1 MDRMVHLICVLG
13 SAPGIGKSTL
23 YHGLRSAFE
32 RDGLRVDH
40 FLEEDIL
47 TAPEFATVAAEFG
60 STGVVAMATLL
71 AATKAYAARI
81 EGFDVAIA
89 DSQLPYL
96 PSLLA
101 FGHSR
106 EEIAGFL
113 SEVAEVV
120 DPVVVYLDGDPA
132 KALRRAVEREDPAWL
147 DWFVAKLARYE
158 VTPAVHDAASAAAY
172 LEAEREAILDLLSG
186 WRLVV
191 VDGAD
196 ESAPADLLGRVL
208 ERIGRMEG

>member
-1 MDRMVHLICVLG
+1 MGLICVLG

-23 YHGLRSAFE
+23 CRGLRAAFE
-32 RDGLRVDH
+32 RDGLSVDH
-40 FLEEDIL
+40 FAEDDIL
-47 TAPEFATVAAEFG
+47 TAPEFEAVAAEFG
-60 STGVVAMATLL
+60 ATGVVAMETFV

-81 EGFDVAIA
+81 EAYDLAIA

-106 EEIAGFL
+106 VEIAAFL
-113 SEVAEVV
+113 RELAELV
-120 DPVVVYLDGDPA
+120 DPVVIFLDGDPE
-132 KALRRAVEREDPAWL
+132 KALRRAVQREDPAWL

-158 VTPAVHDAASAAAY
+158 VTPAVHDAASAAVY
-172 LEAEREAILDLLSG
+172 LEAERETILDLLRD

-191 VDGAD
+191 VDRAD
-196 ESAPADLLGRVL
+196 ESTPEDLLGRVL
-208 ERIGRMEG
+208 AQLGRMEG